1 MSLTS
6 LKIVKSFWGY
16 VYLEGSPEDL
26 INVIEHFRTELGR
39 DTEDVRDTLRI
50 LRNFDIFY
58 DMMKRKFKDF
68 ISPRKSESDL
78 IKGVVVID
86 KVKLSRDNGR
96 KAVIVFDKR
105 VDEETIL
112 EVVKSLGY
120 TAEVFKE

>member
-1 MSLTS
+1 LTS

>member
-1 MSLTS
+1 MTS